1 MRQVFPG
8 GVALFNQSD
17 LAGSN
22 PALDLLLAGNGLT
35 NVLQLLEVDQP
46 SDVVLAREPGDQATL
61 VLIHSPHDVVGDPRV
76 QDTRATSHDVHAVAA
91 HDLLQLCTM
100 PRDEHPYSAP
110 WPRIMQRGWLLATAR
125 QRTYSPP
132 PPSTEMRHAP
142 TPHPSHPVRRCPRL
156 PGSTATRHHRGGQ
169 AGDRRRRRE
178 LGPPDRRGPRGLA
191 RPTLPCERGAPA
203 PEHGA
208 RARPRGDPGLHDDHE
223 LHVQPTAHPPRVG

>member
-76 QDTRATSHDVHAVAA
+76 QDTRATGHDVHAVAA

-110 WPRIMQRGWLLATAR
+110 WPRIMQRGWLLD
-125 QRTYSPP
+125 SG
-132 PPSTEMRHAP
+132 
-142 TPHPSHPVRRCPRL
+142 PHPSQPVRRCPRL
-156 PGSTATRHHRGGQ
+156 PG
-169 AGDRRRRRE
+169 
-178 LGPPDRRGPRGLA
+178 
-191 RPTLPCERGAPA
+191 
-203 PEHGA
+203 
-208 RARPRGDPGLHDDHE
+208 
-223 LHVQPTAHPPRVG
+223 